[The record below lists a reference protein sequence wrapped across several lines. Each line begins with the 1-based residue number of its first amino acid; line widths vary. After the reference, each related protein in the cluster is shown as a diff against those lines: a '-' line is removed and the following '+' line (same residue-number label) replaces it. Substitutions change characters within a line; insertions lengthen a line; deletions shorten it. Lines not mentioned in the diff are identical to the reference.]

1 MAELQFPNIVGGF
14 LQGQQLGQQQQDR
27 RQAQATRSRIG
38 ELASMAYGAAPEQRQ
53 QILGEA
59 VGVDPEAG
67 LALSRALGSEDDAR
81 EKRLLSTARLIA
93 SAPEQQKAAIFA
105 QVRPQIAEYLP
116 GLPETYNDQ
125 VGQGINAFIQSR
137 STGEG
142 GDTVQSRFVGE
153 DGQVYALLRSGAVK
167 PLGIKADPN
176 TQIIEGA
183 GGFYGVDRRNLQATP
198 VQVGAPAQ
206 IGSIGAV
213 QPGTGFSIDPNVPPE
228 VAAQIRQQESQAG
241 GVPTSAATPE
251 SALAAGPQLQ
261 APERQGAATWAP
273 LSSDE
278 IQGLGLPPGTVA
290 QRNLQTGQVQ
300 TIRTP
305 TAAQTTAAQ
314 GRPLPAN
321 IVTKLSSDSGK
332 LANLGEL
339 QRSFQNDFAGSG
351 FGGGAENLAGRLG
364 LPGATP
370 GQAEWWQQYDRYKN
384 EVRNEL
390 FGASLTEGEQRAF
403 EAADIT
409 PNMGPEVLRRNLAKQ
424 SEVIQKGLERQA
436 RTWGAQGYN
445 REAIR
450 EATGVDV
457 GAVRA
462 GAGGDIPRPTTQ
474 AAFDALPVGAIYI
487 DPDDGRQYR
496 KQ

>member
-1 MAELQFPNIVGGF
+1 MAELQFPNVVGGF
-14 LQGQQLGQQQQDR
+14 LAGQQLGQQQADR

-38 ELASMAYGAAPEQRQ
+38 ELASMAYGAAPGQRQ
-53 QILGEA
+53 AILGEA
-59 VGVDPEAG
+59 VGLDPEAG
-67 LALSRALGSEDDAR
+67 LALSRTLGSEDDAR
-81 EKRLLSTARLIA
+81 EQRLLSTARLIDA
-93 SAPEQQKAAIFA
+93 APAEQKAAIF
-105 QVRPQIAEYLP
+105 QNVRPQIAAYLP
-116 GLPETYNDQ
+116 NLPETYNDQ
-125 VGQGINAFIQSR
+125 VGQGIKAFIASR
-137 STGEG
+137 SAGQD

-153 DGQVYALLRSGAVK
+153 DGQVYALLRSGAVR

-183 GGFYGVDRRNLQATP
+183 GGFYGVNRRNLQATP
-198 VQVGAPAQ
+198 VLVGAPTQ
-206 IGSIGAV
+206 IESIGAV
-213 QPGTGFSIDPNVPPE
+213 QPGTAFTIDPSVPPE
-228 VAAQIRQQESQAG
+228 IATQIREQESQAG
-241 GVPTSAATPE
+241 GVPTAMPMPAP
-251 SALAAGPQLQ
+251 AAGPQLQ
-261 APERQGAATWAP
+261 APPDALAPTWAP
-273 LSSDE
+273 LTSDE

-321 IVTKLSSDSGK
+321 IVTKLSADSGK
-332 LANLGEL
+332 LVNLGEL

-351 FGGGAENLAGRLG
+351 FGGAAENLAGRLG
-364 LPGATP
+364 LPGATR

-424 SEVIQKGLERQA
+424 AEVIQRGLERQA
-436 RTWGAQGYN
+436 RTWAAQGYN
-445 REAIR
+445 RDAIR
-450 EATGVDV
+450 EVTGVDI
-457 GAVRA
+457 GSGQRSS
-462 GAGGDIPRPTTQ
+462 GDIARPQTE
-474 AAFDALPVGAIYI
+474 AEFNALPRGTIYI